1 MPDVRQRGVRHCMPP
16 DNMVHC
22 CCCLC
27 RAGREAAAERACVR
41 RSSRRRR
48 PGSTVA
54 GAAAAAP
61 GRRRGG
67 KRRRRRRRRGGRPG
81 GAGTSG
87 HSLLA
92 APAGSRGGLRGAC
105 RPTSVH
111 VGSAACET
119 ALDHKS
125 TAQRPCK
132 PSRFKPS
139 QSRRPCFVWHRPWA
153 CAGRAPRQRGCC
165 RSCVPA
171 ARGAPL
177 PRGMQRRSRTQS
189 WSQAASGARLKELIT
204 VLTARLRARHGD
216 ADPPIGLSWIQ
227 PAAARAEASRCCI
240 TSAEQKT
247 IRCDMP
253 MTGPQQSLCSGA
265 T

>member
-1 MPDVRQRGVRHCMPP
+1 MRDLSQPDIRQCGVRRCVPP
-16 DNMVHC
+16 DKMVHC

-48 PGSTVA
+48 AGPAVA

-105 RPTSVH
+105 WATS
-111 VGSAACET
+111 ARWQRCT
-119 ALDHKS
+119 ADYKS
-125 TAQRPCK
+125 TAQKPCK
-132 PSRFKPS
+132 PSRFEPS
-139 QSRRPCFVWHRPWA
+139 QSRRPFFVCHRPWA

-171 ARGAPL
+171 ARGAPP
-177 PRGMQRRSRTQS
+177 PRGMRRRSRAQS
-189 WSQAASGARLKELIT
+189 WSQATPGAHFKELIT
-204 VLTARLRARHGD
+204 FLTARLRARHGD
-216 ADPPIGLSWIQ
+216 ADPPIAPS
-227 PAAARAEASRCCI
+227 
-240 TSAEQKT
+240 
-247 IRCDMP
+247 
-253 MTGPQQSLCSGA
+253 
-265 T
+265 